1 MKQSIYLSGP
11 MTGRPRHNF
20 PLFNAVADMLRA
32 GQFDVL
38 NPAENFDGRTD
49 LPRREYMRRDFALL
63 QRAHAIAM
71 LPEWEQSN
79 GARAEYVQA
88 REMELA
94 VYRVTEDAPGD
105 LFVTQ
110 WEHSPAVTVVVHD
123 HAPVVLEA
131 GTHNQASPV
140 GPDPA
145 KPETILEEAARLTS
159 RDRQGVYGHPKDDFA
174 RTALIWTG
182 ILRERLKPDFQIRP
196 EDVPLCMIG
205 LKLARLA
212 NRYHR
217 DGPVDI
223 SGYANTLAMLFG
235 EDEQ

>member
-11 MTGRPRHNF
+11 MTGRPDHNF

-63 QRAHAIAM
+63 QRAGAIAM
-71 LPEWEQSN
+71 LPEWEQSD

-110 WEHSPAVTVVVHD
+110 WEHPPAVTVVVHGLQ
-123 HAPVVLEA
+123 APAV
-131 GTHNQASPV
+131 
-140 GPDPA
+140 A

-159 RDRQGVYGHPKDDFA
+159 HDRQGVYGHPKEDFA

-182 ILRERLKPDFQIRP
+182 ILRERLKPGLQIRP

-205 LKLARLA
+205 VKLAREA
-212 NRYHR
+212 HR
-217 DGPVDI
+217 HKRDNPVDI
-223 SGYANTLAMLFG
+223 AGYANTLAMLFG
-235 EDEQ
+235 EDAQ